1 MKLDTLSI
9 DSLKEIVKVAKEQG
23 VAELQVEAKDFKVS
37 VNFATAPAQVH
48 HVAPVMHAAPVAHV
62 AQAASAPV
70 AAHAGA
76 DPRKAAASDAGLH
89 VIKSPFV
96 GTFYASPSPGKPVY
110 CKVGDKVK
118 TGQPLCVLE
127 AMKIMNEIDSDINGE
142 IVEICVDNESLVEY
156 GQPLFKI
163 RA

>member
-9 DSLKEIVKVAKEQG
+9 ESLSQIVKVAKDQG
-23 VAELQVEAKDFKVS
+23 VAELKVEAKDFKVS
-37 VNFATAPAQVH
+37 VNFASAPVQIH
-48 HVAPVMHAAPVAHV
+48 HPAPVMHAAPVA
-62 AQAASAPV
+62 QV
-70 AAHAGA
+70 AAPSSAAH
-76 DPRKAAASDAGLH
+76 PAAAPKKEAANDAGLH
-89 VIKSPFV
+89 IIKSPFV

-110 CKVGDKVK
+110 VKVGDKVK
-118 TGQPLCVLE
+118 SGQPLCVLE

-163 RA
+163 KA

>member
-1 MKLDTLSI
+1 MKLDILSI
-9 DSLKEIVKVAKEQG
+9 ESLKEIVKVAKDQG

-48 HVAPVMHAAPVAHV
+48 HVQPMYQQAAPVAQV
-62 AQAASAPV
+62 AQAAPV
-70 AAHAGA
+70 TT
-76 DPRKAAASDAGLH
+76 PVKAAASDAGLH
-89 VIKSPFV
+89 IVKSPFV

-110 CKVGDKVK
+110 SKVGDKVK

-163 RA
+163 KPN

>member
-48 HVAPVMHAAPVAHV
+48 HVAPVMHAAPVAQV
-62 AQAASAPV
+62 
-70 AAHAGA
+70 AHAA
-76 DPRKAAASDAGLH
+76 PAAAPAPAAKAAVTDANVH
-89 VIKSPFV
+89 VVKSPFV

-110 CKVGDKVK
+110 AKIGDKVK
-118 TGQPLCVLE
+118 VGQPLCVLE
-127 AMKIMNEIDSDINGE
+127 AMKIMNEIDSDANGE
-142 IVEICVDNESLVEY
+142 IVEICVDNESLVEF

-163 RA
+163 KKS